1 VPKVPDDPPITVV
14 GNEIVACATS
24 YSLVETSPR
33 KALSL
38 LAPTGDYKGVV
49 GYVAARQAV
58 SLI

>member
-1 VPKVPDDPPITVV
+1 VV

-49 GYVAARQAV
+49 GYVAATRQAV